1 MVWDGPLSRPQ
12 AELLAARVS
21 SINECFYCTSAH
33 VMLLR
38 ESSKAVDLIIDTNA
52 SMGGQG
58 AETVD
63 HGAELVSFAEA
74 ATLCSGNVDQVREAV
89 LERLGAE
96 GFVDAASIIGIFNGL
111 VRTADATGI
120 PLDDSMKL
128 ATVEARKDLGI
139 NDFRGALNT
148 L

>member
-1 MVWDGPLSRPQ
+1 
-12 AELLAARVS
+12 
-21 SINECFYCTSAH
+21 
-33 VMLLR
+33 MLLR
-38 ESSKAVDLIIDTNA
+38 ESSKAVDLNIDTNA

-58 AETVD
+58 AERVD

-74 ATLCSGNVDQVREAV
+74 VTWGTGNVGKVRAAV
-89 LERLGAE
+89 LERLGAD
-96 GFVDAASIIGIFNGL
+96 GFVEAASIIGIFNGL

-139 NDFRGALNT
+139 NEFRGALNT

>member
-1 MVWDGPLSRPQ
+1 
-12 AELLAARVS
+12 
-21 SINECFYCTSAH
+21 
-33 VMLLR
+33 MLLR
-38 ESSKAVDLIIDTNA
+38 ESSKAVDLNIDTNA

-74 ATLCSGNVDQVREAV
+74 VTWGSGNVDEVREAV
-89 LERLGAE
+89 LERLGAD
-96 GFVDAASIIGIFNGL
+96 GFVEAASIVGIFNGL

-128 ATVEARKDLGI
+128 ATVDAREDLGI
-139 NDFRGALNT
+139 NEFMGALNT

>member
-1 MVWDGPLSRPQ
+1 
-12 AELLAARVS
+12 
-21 SINECFYCTSAH
+21 
-33 VMLLR
+33 MLLR
-38 ESSKAVDLIIDTNA
+38 ESSKAVDLSIDTNA
-52 SMGGQG
+52 SMGGEG

-74 ATLCSGNVDQVREAV
+74 VTCGSGNVDEVREAV
-89 LERLGAE
+89 LERLGAD
-96 GFVDAASIIGIFNGL
+96 GFVEAASIVGIFNGL

-128 ATVEARKDLGI
+128 ATVDAREDLGI
-139 NDFRGALNT
+139 NEFMGALNT

>member
-1 MVWDGPLSRPQ
+1 MS
-12 AELLAARVS
+12 
-21 SINECFYCTSAH
+21 
-33 VMLLR
+33 
-38 ESSKAVDLIIDTNA
+38 IDTNA
-52 SMGGQG
+52 SMGGEG

-74 ATLCSGNVDQVREAV
+74 VTWGSGNVDEVREAV
-89 LERLGAE
+89 LERLGAD
-96 GFVDAASIIGIFNGL
+96 GFVEAASIVGIFNGL

-128 ATVEARKDLGI
+128 ATVDAREDLGI
-139 NDFRGALNT
+139 NEFMGALNT

>member
-1 MVWDGPLSRPQ
+1 
-12 AELLAARVS
+12 
-21 SINECFYCTSAH
+21 
-33 VMLLR
+33 MLLR
-38 ESSKAVDLIIDTNA
+38 ESSKAVDLSIDTNA
-52 SMGGQG
+52 SMGGEG

-74 ATLCSGNVDQVREAV
+74 VTWGSGNVDEVREAV
-89 LERLGAE
+89 LERLGAG
-96 GFVDAASIIGIFNGL
+96 GFVEAASIVGIFNGL

-128 ATVEARKDLGI
+128 ATVDAREDLGI
-139 NDFRGALNT
+139 NEFMGALNT

>member
-1 MVWDGPLSRPQ
+1 
-12 AELLAARVS
+12 
-21 SINECFYCTSAH
+21 
-33 VMLLR
+33 MLLR
-38 ESSKAVDLIIDTNA
+38 ESSKAIDLSIDTNA
-52 SMGGQG
+52 TMGGEG

-63 HGAELVSFAEA
+63 HGAELVAFAEA
-74 ATLCSGNVDQVREAV
+74 VTWGLGNVDEVREAV
-89 LERLGAE
+89 QERLGAA
-96 GFVDAASIIGIFNGL
+96 GFVEAASIVGIFNGL

-139 NDFRGALNT
+139 NEFRGALNT